1 MGVIRCLWYLNWARG
16 KTFSTGRAGERE
28 RKKKGGSVEE
38 REKYGRHIKA
48 LTELSLRVMNVQ

>member
-1 MGVIRCLWYLNWARG
+1 MVLKLGQREDFLYWESR
-16 KTFSTGRAGERE
+16 RE
-28 RKKKGGSVEE
+28 RKKKGGRVEE

>member
-1 MGVIRCLWYLNWARG
+1 MVLKLGQREGFLYWKSR
-16 KTFSTGRAGERE
+16 RE
-28 RKKKGGSVEE
+28 RKKKGGGRVEE

>member
-1 MGVIRCLWYLNWARG
+1 MVLKLGQREDFLYWESR
-16 KTFSTGRAGERE
+16 RERE
-28 RKKKGGSVEE
+28 KKKKGGSVEE